1 MTRCSW
7 NLKFHDMGIGRVDG
21 TGMAS
26 DGDGGEGGECYR
38 IEKLG
43 WVSKK

>member
-1 MTRCSW
+1 MTWESVAS
-7 NLKFHDMGIGRVDG
+7 LG

-26 DGDGGEGGECYR
+26 DGDGGECYR

-43 WVSKK
+43 WVSKKIIIILEYEM